1 MLFDALTGLAAHLA
15 TPHEPTVTSLNATD
29 LLDVVPAPAAQRL
42 AAFRT
47 VGSPL
52 AAPAPGAGHAAVGIR
67 PAVVRRP
74 VDVDELRVGDRFA
87 PFALLPAPQGRS
99 RTTPAAVVRRRR
111 QVDGSTARVERAGGG
126 RAARTRRYLDR
137 ALVLRLQVVADL
149 AKRRDR
155 SPAGLDAAR
164 ARHAVTA
171 TLHLHQRRQNLNNNN
186 NNNKST
192 TTTAKFHSCIQQL
205 YQGRTGFFSTE
216 ANKTPPNGLY
226 AFQVFTV
233 ASPGQFSVIFCFLFQ
248 SSNFCQGKSYTK
260 NYRSG
265 CLVCLNGATALYSV
279 SPPIPQT
286 KPPVTI
292 STQIP
297 VFIVKKLYIRYADF
311 LQHRDIMSS
320 NAASQ

>member
-29 LLDVVPAPAAQRL
+29 LFDVVPAPAAQRL

-74 VDVDELRVGDRFA
+74 VDVDELRVGDGFA

-99 RTTPAAVVRRRR
+99 GTTPAAVVRRR

-137 ALVLRLQVVADL
+137 VLVLRLQMVADL
-149 AKRRDR
+149 AKRRNR

-205 YQGRTGFFSTE
+205 YQGRCPGNVVGCRNISVTRNS
-216 ANKTPPNGLY
+216 A
-226 AFQVFTV
+226 V
-233 ASPGQFSVIFCFLFQ
+233 AD
-248 SSNFCQGKSYTK
+248 
-260 NYRSG
+260 
-265 CLVCLNGATALYSV
+265 
-279 SPPIPQT
+279 
-286 KPPVTI
+286 KP
-292 STQIP
+292 
-297 VFIVKKLYIRYADF
+297 
-311 LQHRDIMSS
+311 RDTF
-320 NAASQ
+320 AQLT